1 MDIELTEDSNLA
13 KHWMDGNNYI
23 EKKYILKSYWNPDDI
38 SSNIKEENENSFLFT
53 FPVMFFND

>member
-1 MDIELTEDSNLA
+1 
-13 KHWMDGNNYI
+13 MDGNNYI